1 MNKST
6 VSIVSLGC
14 PKNLVDSERIL
25 GVLNRNGFD
34 ITFDADNSDI
44 VVINTCAFLR
54 SARDES
60 DEVIS
65 EFIDK
70 KNKGLL
76 KKLVVAGCYPSL
88 EGKVLKQKFPEVDA
102 LIGTNNIGDVV
113 KALKEEKSYISRKY
127 EQDMYPRMKATLPH
141 YEYLKIADGCNHK
154 CAFCTIPKIKGGTH
168 SFPINSIVSEAKA
181 LAESGVK
188 ELLIIAQD
196 ITQYGIDLYG
206 NNKLMPLLSKLDKLE
221 GISWIRL
228 MYTYPS
234 ISMLDLIDFMID
246 SEHIVPYIDI
256 PIQHISDRILKKMRR
271 ATNRKDIETIFKRLK
286 KNDIAIRTS
295 VIVGFPYETESDFRE
310 LKEFV
315 KEYEIDHIGIFEYSN
330 EERSGSYL
338 MEEQVKDE
346 VKLRRFEELV
356 DVRDL
361 NAEKRANKLLGTVL
375 ETIVDF
381 YDKGVRKFVGRTI
394 YDAPEIDDIVYFEGS
409 NTLGGIAKSKIIEA
423 SPYEYIAQKVKDNSQ
438 EGIIHRKEQ

>member
-1 MNKST
+1 VNKST